1 MPDTVHDNSRD
12 LRVAMR
18 SFTLI
23 ELIMVV
29 VIIGVL
35 VTFAAP
41 AFRVTRDRALEN
53 EARAN
58 LSLIQSAQRIY
69 RMENGNFIACAAGTA
84 YSACLNPN
92 LKLELPQSSAWTY
105 ASPSAGC
112 AQAARTGHQL
122 RLRQNEEVAVPD
134 VLCP

>member
-1 MPDTVHDNSRD
+1 
-12 LRVAMR
+12 MR

-58 LSLIQSAQRIY
+58 LSLIQSAQKIY
-69 RMENGNFIACAAGTA
+69 RMEMGNFINCAAGTP
-84 YSACLNPN
+84 YSACLNLN
-92 LKLELPQSSAWTY
+92 LKLEIPQSSVWTY

-122 RLRQNEEVAVPD
+122 RLQQSEDTAVPD